1 MGHFDVGDYRL
12 SAICRSNA
20 FCAIFKL
27 FSTQSQMHG
36 DQTARQKTANRK
48 TICVQTSHASCLH
61 RAPESFAR
69 RVLFN
74 TCLARW
80 FCNWTKMS
88 NEKNDRNLISN
99 WRVYA
104 SCSLG
109 WVRLCCESSAVN
121 MQLFLIS
128 ITHFVFRCLSRL
140 YTFVFIQPS
149 NWFVWKWKFD
159 RNFAH

>member
-12 SAICRSNA
+12 SATFRSDA

-27 FSTQSQMHG
+27 FSTQNQMHG
-36 DQTARQKTANRK
+36 DQTARQKIANRK

-80 FCNWTKMS
+80 FCKWTKKMK
-88 NEKNDRNLISN
+88 EILFLIGVCTRAVLS
-99 WRVYA
+99 VE
-104 SCSLG
+104 LG
-109 WVRLCCESSAVN
+109 CAVSSAAN

-128 ITHFVFRCLSRL
+128 ITHFVFRWLSRF
-140 YTFVFIQPS
+140 YTFVFIQRL
-149 NWFVWKWKFD
+149 FDIVWKWKFD
-159 RNFAH
+159 RYFAH